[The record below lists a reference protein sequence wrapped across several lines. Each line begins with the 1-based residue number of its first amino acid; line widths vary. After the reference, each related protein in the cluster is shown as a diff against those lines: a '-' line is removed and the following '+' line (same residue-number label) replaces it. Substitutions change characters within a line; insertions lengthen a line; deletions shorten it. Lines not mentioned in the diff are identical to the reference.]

1 MQEFFAG
8 LAEIIEIDVEQVS
21 PELKLADFA
30 WDSLA
35 VVSTIAL
42 IDDVF
47 NVMVDGQSLN
57 KCDTV
62 ADIVALINSKK
73 KV

>member
-8 LAEIIEIDVEQVS
+8 LAEIIEIDAEQVT
-21 PELKLADFA
+21 PELQLAEFA

-47 NVMVDGQSLN
+47 NIMVDGQALN

-73 KV
+73 KG